1 MNTKI
6 TFIKVYFLPFNI
18 IFLLNI
24 SQIISYLS
32 FTYPN
37 AITLKNGN
45 IFVIHKT
52 GITICDSSFSTI
64 INNVTYF
71 STNEII
77 SNSDTLSKITISQFD
92 DGYIIA
98 AIIDKIYIFNSEG
111 ELKKKEIIYNNLP
124 DDIYYTL
131 APHKIEDG
139 YYYYLVGFVLNNCLC
154 FQYYRYDSKN
164 NYNLL
169 KLSKYDY
176 KDRYLIDN
184 IIYEYTVSNKGLS
197 CLFMTYKDYDIITC
211 LYYCE
216 KSSYSKYLSLA
227 FLIINGDSFTNRYVN
242 EHYEWDNI
250 KCIKSALGDES
261 SIALYC
267 LYKNNG
273 DTQCLFF
280 DYDVKKA
287 INNCTIPKNCIEN
300 YYALQVN
307 YFPETEEFVFSCLL
321 KDGGIQFNFYDKTLN
336 NSYNRIYKLTDCE
349 QIFGYSLLYSTTKK
363 KYYILSD
370 AICNGIKYPYEIL
383 IEDIVEHEEVKEE
396 EKKEE
401 KEEEKEEKH
410 EQEEKE
416 KEKENEEEQQPQ
428 EKEKEEEKKEE
439 KYEEEEEE
447 TEEKKDETKKEKE
460 KEVEK
465 IEKDIKNEEE
475 ENENQKYILEKCKLF
490 NEDSVS
496 KNLCITCNN
505 EKGYYFLN
513 KYSILFQPANNS
525 FIECIKEEL
534 KPSNFY
540 FNNENKDF
548 RPCYERCQTCNY
560 GGDGNEN
567 NCTSCDINYI
577 LKPDILNSSNCVL
590 KCQYFYYYSSLGYYK
605 RTNYPHCPYDY
616 SLIISEKEKCIDS
629 CENDNVYKFQY
640 NGKCFKE
647 CPNNTYH
654 DDNEYL
660 CKDINIRKCLLS
672 ENKINYLSENILDNE
687 IEKKAKDFAN
697 EFQYTDNHV
706 SIFKNDIYTITL
718 YKNRECISDLSL
730 TIPDINFGECLTK
743 VKKYY
748 EIEENLVI
756 IIVTKK
762 LDGLNYQ
769 KMISYSMCNPEHGEK
784 LLYNDICKDNKISV
798 EENLII
804 KLNNSTDI
812 DSLYH
817 LTNQNVNIFNLS
829 SEFYTDICYHF
840 ISPIEGKDIALK
852 DRILLY
858 YPNITLCEDGCQIKG
873 VNLTSFKA
881 LCECTLNNIMDN
893 NFLGN
898 NILIQ
903 SSLGEI
909 KDMIS
914 KTNIEVI
921 KCYKDIFIFKYF
933 INNIG
938 GFIII
943 SLIIGQIIS
952 AIIYCSGSLFSIRK
966 YILNITNS
974 FLSYLMLQKNNI
986 MISNYNNSLSSF
998 QNNKIT
1004 KNKEPPKKI
1013 VKIDNNLD
1021 EENNYERNNIKGKTS
1036 FPKKKSHPN
1045 IKRNSLQFRKSIFK
1059 KTILEKQLD
1068 NNNNLNTG
1076 NIINMTKSRNKSKK
1090 KFTHFHFKKSQLNEI
1105 FSSNNE
1111 ALISHKYS
1119 NPTTIQDII
1128 KNRLMT
1134 NKKEENKIEIEEY
1147 LRTEVDDMD
1156 YDDAIKKDKRRFCQ
1170 YFYDQLKVNQM
1181 ILNTFFTKDP
1191 LKPRPLK
1198 ILLFILNICLYLF
1211 INGLFFTEDYISQ
1224 MFTVSNDE
1232 GIIPF
1237 IKRFLDRFVYITLAG
1252 VIISYIIECF
1262 FVNEKKIKK
1271 ILKREKENILI

>member
-1 MNTKI
+1 M
-6 TFIKVYFLPFNI
+6 
-18 IFLLNI
+18 
-24 SQIISYLS
+24 
-32 FTYPN
+32 
-37 AITLKNGN
+37 
-45 IFVIHKT
+45 
-52 GITICDSSFSTI
+52 
-64 INNVTYF
+64 
-71 STNEII
+71 
-77 SNSDTLSKITISQFD
+77 
-92 DGYIIA
+92 
-98 AIIDKIYIFNSEG
+98 
-111 ELKKKEIIYNNLP
+111 
-124 DDIYYTL
+124 
-131 APHKIEDG
+131 
-139 YYYYLVGFVLNNCLC
+139 
-154 FQYYRYDSKN
+154 
-164 NYNLL
+164 
-169 KLSKYDY
+169 
-176 KDRYLIDN
+176 
-184 IIYEYTVSNKGLS
+184 
-197 CLFMTYKDYDIITC
+197 
-211 LYYCE
+211 
-216 KSSYSKYLSLA
+216 
-227 FLIINGDSFTNRYVN
+227 
-242 EHYEWDNI
+242 
-250 KCIKSALGDES
+250 
-261 SIALYC
+261 
-267 LYKNNG
+267 
-273 DTQCLFF
+273 
-280 DYDVKKA
+280 
-287 INNCTIPKNCIEN
+287 
-300 YYALQVN
+300 
-307 YFPETEEFVFSCLL
+307 
-321 KDGGIQFNFYDKTLN
+321 
-336 NSYNRIYKLTDCE
+336 
-349 QIFGYSLLYSTTKK
+349 
-363 KYYILSD
+363 
-370 AICNGIKYPYEIL
+370 
-383 IEDIVEHEEVKEE
+383 
-396 EKKEE
+396 
-401 KEEEKEEKH
+401 
-410 EQEEKE
+410 
-416 KEKENEEEQQPQ
+416 
-428 EKEKEEEKKEE
+428 
-439 KYEEEEEE
+439 
-447 TEEKKDETKKEKE
+447 
-460 KEVEK
+460 
-465 IEKDIKNEEE
+465 
-475 ENENQKYILEKCKLF
+475 
-490 NEDSVS
+490 
-496 KNLCITCNN
+496 
-505 EKGYYFLN
+505 
-513 KYSILFQPANNS
+513 
-525 FIECIKEEL
+525 
-534 KPSNFY
+534 
-540 FNNENKDF
+540 
-548 RPCYERCQTCNY
+548 
-560 GGDGNEN
+560 
-567 NCTSCDINYI
+567 
-577 LKPDILNSSNCVL
+577 
-590 KCQYFYYYSSLGYYK
+590 
-605 RTNYPHCPYDY
+605 
-616 SLIISEKEKCIDS
+616 
-629 CENDNVYKFQY
+629 
-640 NGKCFKE
+640 
-647 CPNNTYH
+647 
-654 DDNEYL
+654 
-660 CKDINIRKCLLS
+660 
-672 ENKINYLSENILDNE
+672 
-687 IEKKAKDFAN
+687 
-697 EFQYTDNHV
+697 
-706 SIFKNDIYTITL
+706 
-718 YKNRECISDLSL
+718 
-730 TIPDINFGECLTK
+730 
-743 VKKYY
+743 
-748 EIEENLVI
+748 VI

-1271 ILKREKENILI
+1271 ILKREKENILILKYEISLNVKNIIRRYNSFIIVSLFISVFILYYVFCFNNIYPSMKDEWIKSSIIIFFTMQGLSILQSFIETSFRFIAFKIKSEKIYKISLLIS